1 MDWTAVKVITSSE
14 AVEAVSYILTNEGAV
29 GVQID
34 DAKDFANLKPGRY
47 GKYTGKM
54 GLQLPDT
61 FREMSLFL
69 NLSQQLK
76 GGLQS

>member
-34 DAKDFANLKPGRY
+34 DAKDLKPGR
-47 GKYTGKM
+47 
-54 GLQLPDT
+54 
-61 FREMSLFL
+61 
-69 NLSQQLK
+69 
-76 GGLQS
+76 

>member
-34 DAKDFANLKPGRY
+34 DAKDFANFKAWPLWKIWR
-47 GKYTGKM
+47 
-54 GLQLPDT
+54 
-61 FREMSLFL
+61 
-69 NLSQQLK
+69 NH
-76 GGLQS
+76 

>member
-47 GKYTGKM
+47 GK
-54 GLQLPDT
+54 
-61 FREMSLFL
+61 
-69 NLSQQLK
+69 
-76 GGLQS
+76 

>member
-47 GKYTGKM
+47 GNTEKSLICRRSPTGKM

-61 FREMSLFL
+61 FREMSC
-69 NLSQQLK
+69 S
-76 GGLQS
+76 